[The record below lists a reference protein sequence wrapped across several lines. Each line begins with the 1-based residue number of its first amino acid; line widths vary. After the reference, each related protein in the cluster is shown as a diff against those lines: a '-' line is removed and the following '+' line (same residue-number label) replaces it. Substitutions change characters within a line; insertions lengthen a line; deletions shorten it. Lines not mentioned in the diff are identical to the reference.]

1 VFIYVLPL
9 EIQCLYMY
17 CHWRSSVY
25 ICVAIGDPVFIYV
38 LPLEIQCLY
47 MCCHW
52 RSSVY
57 ICVAIGD
64 PVIKRRGLGSRSGHS
79 SHFQVGDYKS

>member
-1 VFIYVLPL
+1 MKAVVLYFCFL
-9 EIQCLYMY
+9 
-17 CHWRSSVY
+17 SFVY
-25 ICVAIGDPVFIYV
+25 ICVAIGDPVCIYV

-57 ICVAIGD
+57 ICVAIGDICVAIGD